1 MAVILDM
8 REFLEAKS
16 RGWTHKNFG
25 KEARRMAKKIL
36 IVDDEPDMV
45 LFYRTVLEEKGY
57 EVRGLTSAQE
67 AISALDKERPD
78 LILLDLV
85 MPDKTG
91 ITLFRDLKKDER
103 YKDIPIVLIT
113 GIKDVMGG
121 DHKKFF
127 EGLKTRVPAAY
138 LEKPVAP
145 KTLLD
150 TVARVLG
157 S

>member
-1 MAVILDM
+1 MGVILDM
-8 REFLEAKS
+8 RAFLEAKS
-16 RGWTHKNFG
+16 KCWPGKDSG
-25 KEARRMAKKIL
+25 KEAWRMAKKIL
-36 IVDDEPDMV
+36 AVDDEPDMI
-45 LFYRTVLEEKGY
+45 LFYKTVLEEKGY
-57 EVRGLTSAQE
+57 EVQGLTNAQE
-67 AISALDKERPD
+67 AMATLDRERPD

-150 TVARVLG
+150 TVAKVLG